1 MREIQGYAIT
11 RSLVSK
17 CPVIVKGEGIY
28 VFDEEGNRYIDGAS
42 GSSLACNI
50 GHGVKEVA
58 AVMTPQAEMI
68 TYNPTHCSI
77 SRQFM
82 EMCERLVKLTPEGLD
97 HIFSVSGGS
106 EATETAIKFAR
117 QYQVTRGK
125 PSKHT
130 VISRWQGYHGNTIGA
145 LSASGHTFRRR
156 KHAPYL
162 LAFPHIP
169 PAYCY
174 RCYFEKTY
182 PDCNLLCA
190 RVLEN
195 AILQEGAE
203 NVSAFI
209 AEPVVGAA
217 LGAVPAP
224 DGYFQ
229 IIRKIC
235 DKYDVLFLAD
245 EVMCGLGRTGKNFA
259 IDHWGVVPDMIATAK
274 GMGGGY
280 CPVGACIISSEIVA
294 AIRKENATFVGGFT
308 HAGHLFAARVATA
321 VLDYTVRNNLIQNS
335 AEMGAYLLEGLKS
348 LLDFRIVG
356 DVRGQGLMCGVELV
370 KDKRTK
376 EPFAGEDKVAEL
388 VVEAAMQRGLIVYPG
403 HGNINGDSGDHLLI
417 GPPLTIRRPQV
428 EEMVTLLRESLE
440 SVEKTL
446 MA

>member
-1 MREIQGYAIT
+1 
-11 RSLVSK
+11 
-17 CPVIVKGEGIY
+17 
-28 VFDEEGNRYIDGAS
+28 
-42 GSSLACNI
+42 
-50 GHGVKEVA
+50 
-58 AVMTPQAEMI
+58 
-68 TYNPTHCSI
+68 
-77 SRQFM
+77 
-82 EMCERLVKLTPEGLD
+82 
-97 HIFSVSGGS
+97 
-106 EATETAIKFAR
+106 
-117 QYQVTRGK
+117 
-125 PSKHT
+125 
-130 VISRWQGYHGNTIGA
+130 
-145 LSASGHTFRRR
+145 
-156 KHAPYL
+156 
-162 LAFPHIP
+162 
-169 PAYCY
+169 
-174 RCYFEKTY
+174 
-182 PDCNLLCA
+182 LCA

-229 IIRKIC
+229 IIREIC

-403 HGNINGDSGDHLLI
+403 HGNVNGDSGDHLLI

-428 EEMVTLLRESLE
+428 EEMVNLLRESLE